1 MKSLNVFRCLLILI
15 VLGFF
20 QSNYA
25 QISIP
30 IVSFTYSQDFNG
42 LANTGTAIA
51 WSNNATLTG
60 WHLFNKTPSAITTY
74 EQGTGSSTAG
84 AFLSYGSAASTERS
98 LGGLASGGAYFGS
111 PASGTVAGWI
121 AVGFTNNTGST
132 ITSFNIAFD
141 GEQWRNGG
149 NTTAQ
154 SMVLEHGI
162 GASFTTVST
171 WTAPGG
177 NFDWASPIA
186 TSTPAAVDGNVAGK
200 VTGKGGVI
208 SGLTWTTGSTLWIR
222 WIENND
228 AGNDHGL
235 AIDDFILNNIL
246 TNTSCSI
253 STADFLNVGTCND
266 NGTPSISTDDY
277 YVADVS
283 VTFVNAPVTGSLQF
297 EPGNDA
303 ISGGGAL
310 SVSTTGLTSPYT
322 FTGVRFKAD
331 NTPTVVEIEFSAE
344 PTTCVLTKV
353 GPTVASCSAGVCN
366 VSDVSI
372 LNMGSCNNN
381 GTPLNGSDDYFTAD
395 VLVNYS
401 VKPNTGTL
409 ALSGDNIGGVTSIN
423 ANLIGSSSYT
433 FNNVRFAADS
443 GPISISAS
451 FSDVMGCSTTNN
463 NAGTAPGPC
472 TFITTCSFP
481 FFSEYIEGSGNNKCL
496 EIYNPTSSVV
506 DLAAE
511 GYKIEMYFNGNPVS
525 TLTLN
530 LTGTI
535 QPGDVYVVCNNAAT
549 LDFTSQADQIG
560 TGGWFNGDDAV
571 VLRNTSGIADVIGQI
586 GFDPGTNWSNSGIET
601 SEQTLRR
608 YNFIQKGDNNGTDVY
623 NPSLEWETYPQ
634 NTLWGLGY
642 HATEC
647 QPSLPDGW
655 NPSNIGCNSGTSA
668 YNSNTNT
675 WTQTSNCFNPASGAD
690 DLTFVFKE
698 LCGDGEIVAQYM
710 GVTPF
715 GFAGLMMRENATASS
730 KHVWLFNRANS
741 NTSWSIR
748 STTGAAPL
756 IQTKPHLN
764 RTWMK
769 LARTGNVFKGYLST
783 NGVTWQL
790 VFQSAATLNE
800 CLLVG
805 IATHSN
811 VDGNTVT
818 SMFKNVNIQNDD
830 FRPAGNKNDL
840 FTSNAETRSFRSTT
854 ADVYPNPVTAI
865 LNVRL
870 NNNSDIPERT
880 VAQIEDLNGRLVMQQ
895 TFDREND
902 EVISFDVSS
911 LNAGIYLLKLSTGSK
926 TEIIKVVKH

>member
-1 MKSLNVFRCLLILI
+1 MCNSK
-15 VLGFF
+15 GFT
-20 QSNYA
+20 

-30 IVSFTYSQDFNG
+30 NGAFSDAQDFNS
-42 LANTGTAIA
+42 LALTGTSSAVP
-51 WSNNATLTG
+51 SG
-60 WHLFNKTPSAITTY
+60 WAFIESGANQNSLYTA
-74 EQGTGSSTAG
+74 GTGSSNAG
-84 AFLSYGSAASTERS
+84 DTYSFGIASDNERAF
-98 LGGLASGGAYFGS
+98 GGLQSGSLLPTIGVCY
-111 PASGTVAGWI
+111 
-121 AVGFTNNTGST
+121 TNNTGNT
-132 ITSFNIAFD
+132 ITGLTITYTGETWRVGTANRTD
-141 GEQWRNGG
+141 GLQFQYNE
-149 NTTAQ
+149 NTTAINGAGTWVSLPALDYFNPGQ
-154 SMVLEHGI
+154 AIGSGSLLHSGITSAAITGLNIAPGSTFCFRWNDFNASGADDGI
-162 GASFTTVST
+162 G
-171 WTAPGG
+171 
-177 NFDWASPIA
+177 
-186 TSTPAAVDGNVAGK
+186 
-200 VTGKGGVI
+200 
-208 SGLTWTTGSTLWIR
+208 
-222 WIENND
+222 
-228 AGNDHGL
+228 
-235 AIDDFILNNIL
+235 IDDFGLNNIL

-283 VTFVNAPVTGSLQF
+283 VTFANAPVTGSLQF

-395 VLVNYS
+395 VVVNYS

-409 ALSGDNIGGVTSIN
+409 SLSGDNIGGVTSIN
-423 ANLIGSSSYT
+423 ANSIGSSSYT
-433 FNNVRFAADS
+433 FTNVRFAADS

-511 GYKIEMYFNGNPVS
+511 GYKIEMYFNGS
-525 TLTLN
+525 ASAGLTLS

-535 QPGDVYVVCNNAAT
+535 QPGDVYVVCNSSAT
-549 LDFTSQADQIG
+549 SDFTSLADLIG

-647 QPSLPDGW
+647 QPSLPNGW
-655 NPSNIGCNSGTSA
+655 NPSSIGCNSGTSA

-769 LARTGNVFKGYLST
+769 LTRTGNVFKGYLST

-818 SMFKNVNIQNDD
+818 SMFKNVNIPDD
-830 FRPAGNKNDL
+830 DLLPAGNNNDQIT
-840 FTSNAETRSFRSTT
+840 FNAETRSSRSIT
-854 ADVYPNPVTAI
+854 ADVYPNPVTGI

-880 VAQIEDLNGRLVMQQ
+880 VAQIVDLNGRWVMQQ
-895 TFDREND
+895 TFEREND
-902 EVISFDVSS
+902 ELMTFDVSS
-911 LNAGIYLLKLSTGSK
+911 LNSGIYLLKLSTGSK
-926 TEIIKVVKH
+926 TEIIKIVKH